1 MKEMNRRLEEKKEQ
15 VALKISLGAGI
26 LFVLVE
32 LLVAILSKSQ
42 AVLMD
47 SVYDTSELV
56 MILFSLKLVPL
67 LYKPVSEK
75 QPYGYSQVESLF
87 IAIKGFV
94 LVSVTVALIV
104 NNVQIMFHGGRDV
117 QFLPIAY
124 FELFA
129 TVLGGA
135 VMLILRRMNRLA
147 NSPILRTE
155 IMEWTID
162 AVASFGMALAFFLP
176 ALIHHP
182 WLERML
188 PYLDQVIAIFLSF
201 FVLPLPIRAVVTAM
215 IDIFLMAPEEE
226 TMRIIKEKCEPI
238 LTYYGLEEATYDV
251 VRTGRKVWIS
261 IYILPMDE
269 FISVTLYSKV
279 QDLLEV
285 SLAEEFND
293 FYIELLP
300 DIL

>member
-1 MKEMNRRLEEKKEQ
+1 MNRRLEEKKEQ

-42 AVLMD
+42 AVFMD

-215 IDIFLMAPEEE
+215 RDIFLMAPEEE

>member
-1 MKEMNRRLEEKKEQ
+1 MNRRLEEKKEQ

-201 FVLPLPIRAVVTAM
+201 FVLPLPIRDVVTAM
-215 IDIFLMAPEEE
+215 RDIFLMAPEEE

>member
-1 MKEMNRRLEEKKEQ
+1 MNRRLEEKKEQ

-215 IDIFLMAPEEE
+215 RDIFLMAQEEE

>member
-56 MILFSLKLVPL
+56 MILFSLTLVPL

-215 IDIFLMAPEEE
+215 RDIFLMAPEEE

>member
-47 SVYDTSELV
+47 SVYDTSEHV

-155 IMEWTID
+155 LMEWTID

-215 IDIFLMAPEEE
+215 RDIFLMAPEEE

-293 FYIELLP
+293 FYIEFLP